1 VADLRAQLESGLS
14 GRYAL
19 AHELGRGGMATV
31 FLAQDLKHDRP
42 VALKVLL
49 PELAATLGPDRFQR
63 EIRFAAR
70 LQHPHILTVLDSG
83 ETAGQLW
90 FTMPYVEGE
99 SLRARLRREGQLALK
114 DALRI
119 AREAAQAL
127 HYAHSRQI
135 VHRDIK
141 PENILLTADGSTL
154 VADFGIARGLG
165 GEGGEALTQTGMSVG
180 TPQYMSPE
188 QANGTRGIDARS
200 DIYSLGCVLYELLAG
215 EPPYTGPTAQVIL
228 MRRFTD
234 PVPSVR
240 KLRANVPEGVDQA
253 IQRALAVVPGDRF
266 PTAAAFAEALET
278 VATPTATPTVVTPT
292 ATPAAG
298 VPAGAGIGGT
308 LATPPGAVPA
318 GTAGIAAAGA
328 AAGPAGSPTPTP
340 PAARP
345 ARRFP
350 VGALLLVLGFAL
362 GLGVLFAW
370 RRSHGAAEDEAGTR
384 RLAVLPFE
392 NLGDSS
398 TAYFADGMTDEVRGK
413 LASLPGLEVTASR
426 SASEYKH
433 TTKTLPQIAREL
445 GVEYLLI
452 GKIRWEKTSGG
463 TSRVRVSPELVR
475 VTQGTAATKW
485 EQGFDASLTDV
496 FSVQADI
503 AGKVASAL
511 NVALG
516 DSTKQQ
522 LAARPTQNLAAYD
535 AFLKGEAV
543 SQGLSVNDPATLQ
556 RAIALYEQAVALDS
570 TFAEAWAQLARAQA
584 WYYSLGT
591 PVPAAGEAARRAAE
605 RAAAL
610 APGRPESQLALGYYY
625 ANVTG
630 DNARALA
637 AYEAGLKT
645 APGNADLLTGSALS
659 EQSLGRWEAA
669 LAHLQRAQTLD
680 PRSVLTARR
689 LSLTLAWLRR
699 YQEAL
704 SAAERAIALAPT
716 NLAVIE
722 ARAFVPL
729 GQGDLAGA
737 RAVLRAV
744 PAEVEP
750 TALAA
755 FFGVYA
761 DLYWVLDDAQQQL
774 LLRLRPSA
782 FGDDRANWG
791 IVLAQTYWLRGDRA
805 RARIYADSAR
815 IGFEDNIRATPDD
828 PQQHVLLGLALAYL
842 GRKADAIRE
851 GQRGVE
857 LRPISKDAFA
867 GPYMQHQLVR
877 IYLLTGELDKA
888 LDLLE
893 PLLKIPYSLSPGL
906 LRIDPT
912 FAPLKGNPRF
922 EKLAAGN

>member
-19 AHELGRGGMATV
+19 ERELGRGGMATV

-188 QANGTRGIDARS
+188 QANGTKGIDARS
-200 DIYSLGCVLYELLAG
+200 DVYSLGCVLYELLAG
-215 EPPYTGPTAQVIL
+215 EPPYTGPSAQVIL

-278 VATPTATPTVVTPT
+278 VATPTATPTVATPT
-292 ATPAAG
+292 ATA
-298 VPAGAGIGGT
+298 AGAGSGGT

-318 GTAGIAAAGA
+318 GTAGATVAGA
-328 AAGPAGSPTPTP
+328 APLLPAP
-340 PAARP
+340 RP
-345 ARRFP
+345 ARRVP
-350 VGALLLVLGFAL
+350 LGALLLVLGFAL

-370 RRSHGAAEDEAGTR
+370 RRSHGGAEEETGTR

-413 LASLPGLEVTASR
+413 LAALPGLEVTASR

-445 GVEYLLI
+445 GVDYLLI

-463 TSRVRVSPELVR
+463 TSRVRVSPELVK
-475 VTQGTAATKW
+475 VSQGTAATKW
-485 EQGFDASLTDV
+485 EQPFDASLTDV
-496 FSVQADI
+496 FSVQGDI

-522 LAARPTQNLAAYD
+522 LAATPTRNLAAYD
-535 AFLKGEAV
+535 AFLKGENA
-543 SQGLSVNDPATLQ
+543 SQRLSVNDPFSMQ
-556 RAIALYEQAVALDS
+556 RAIAFYEQAVALDS
-570 TFAEAWAQLARAQA
+570 TFVEAWAQLARAQA

-610 APGRPESQLALGYYY
+610 APGRPESQLALGYYWQY
-625 ANVTG
+625 VSG

-645 APGNADLLTGSALS
+645 APGNADLLTGSALA
-659 EQSLGRWEAA
+659 EQSLGRWDAA
-669 LAHLQRAQTLD
+669 LAHLQRALTLD

-689 LSLTLAWLRR
+689 LSLTLTWLRR

-704 SAAERAIALAPT
+704 PAAERAIALAPT
-716 NLAVIE
+716 NLAVIQ

-729 GQGDLAGA
+729 AQGDLAGA

-791 IVLAQTYWLRGDRA
+791 IVLAQTSWLRGDRA
-805 RARIYADSAR
+805 AARIYADSAR
-815 IGFEDNIRATPDD
+815 MAFEENIKATPDD
-828 PQQHVLLGLALAYL
+828 AQQHALLGLSLAYL

-851 GQRGVE
+851 GQRSVE
-857 LRPISKDAFA
+857 LQPIAKDAFS
-867 GPYMQHQLVR
+867 GPYMQHQLAR
-877 IYLLTGELDKA
+877 IYLLTGEPEKA

-906 LRIDPT
+906 LRIDPN
-912 FAPLKGNPRF
+912 FAALKGNPRF
-922 EKLAAGN
+922 EKLAAGS

>member
-1 VADLRAQLESGLS
+1 
-14 GRYAL
+14 
-19 AHELGRGGMATV
+19 
-31 FLAQDLKHDRP
+31 
-42 VALKVLL
+42 
-49 PELAATLGPDRFQR
+49 
-63 EIRFAAR
+63 
-70 LQHPHILTVLDSG
+70 
-83 ETAGQLW
+83 
-90 FTMPYVEGE
+90 
-99 SLRARLRREGQLALK
+99 
-114 DALRI
+114 
-119 AREAAQAL
+119 
-127 HYAHSRQI
+127 
-135 VHRDIK
+135 
-141 PENILLTADGSTL
+141 
-154 VADFGIARGLG
+154 
-165 GEGGEALTQTGMSVG
+165 
-180 TPQYMSPE
+180 
-188 QANGTRGIDARS
+188 
-200 DIYSLGCVLYELLAG
+200 
-215 EPPYTGPTAQVIL
+215 
-228 MRRFTD
+228 
-234 PVPSVR
+234 
-240 KLRANVPEGVDQA
+240 VDQA

-292 ATPAAG
+292 ASPSTAGPAGTAATPSG
-298 VPAGAGIGGT
+298 PSWPPAGAGT
-308 LATPPGAVPA
+308 
-318 GTAGIAAAGA
+318 
-328 AAGPAGSPTPTP
+328 AAGPTAVPTPVP
-340 PAARP
+340 PAPRP
-345 ARRFP
+345 ARRVP
-350 VGALLLVLGFAL
+350 LGALLLALGFAL

-370 RRSHGAAEDEAGTR
+370 RRSHGGAEEETGTR

-433 TTKTLPQIAREL
+433 TAKTLPQIAREL

-535 AFLKGEAV
+535 AFLKGEGV

-556 RAIALYEQAVALDS
+556 RAIAFYEQAVALDS
-570 TFAEAWAQLARAQA
+570 TFAEAWAELARTQA
-584 WYYSLGT
+584 WYYNLGT

-610 APGRPESQLALGYYY
+610 APGRPESQLALGFYYQY
-625 ANVTG
+625 VIN

-637 AYEAGLKT
+637 AFEAGLKT
-645 APGNADLLTGSALS
+645 APGNADLLTGSALA
-659 EQSLGRWEAA
+659 EQSLGRWDAA
-669 LAHLQRAQTLD
+669 LTHLQRAQTLD
-680 PRSVLTARR
+680 PRSVLTTRR
-689 LSLTLAWLRR
+689 LAGTLVWLRR
-699 YQEAL
+699 CGEAL
-704 SAAERAIALAPT
+704 PQAERAIALAPA
-716 NLAVIE
+716 NLGVIQM
-722 ARAFVPL
+722 RAFVPL
-729 GQGDLAGA
+729 CQGDLAGA
-737 RAVLRAV
+737 RAVLHAV
-744 PAEVEP
+744 PPEVEP

-761 DLYWVLDDAQQQL
+761 DLYWVLDEAQQQL

-782 FGDDRANWG
+782 FADDRANWG
-791 IVLAQTYWLRGDRA
+791 IVLAQTYWLRGDKA
-805 RARIYADSAR
+805 KARIYADSAR
-815 IGFEDNIRATPDD
+815 MAFEENIKATPDD
-828 PQQHVLLGLALAYL
+828 AQQHALLGLALAYL

-851 GQRGVE
+851 GQRSVE
-857 LRPISKDAFA
+857 LQPISKDAFS

-877 IYLLTGELDKA
+877 IYLLTGEPQKA
-888 LDLLE
+888 LDRLE

-906 LRIDPT
+906 LRIDPN
-912 FAPLKGNPRF
+912 FAPLRGNPRF
-922 EKLAAGN
+922 EKLAAGS

>member
-1 VADLRAQLESGLS
+1 
-14 GRYAL
+14 
-19 AHELGRGGMATV
+19 
-31 FLAQDLKHDRP
+31 
-42 VALKVLL
+42 
-49 PELAATLGPDRFQR
+49 
-63 EIRFAAR
+63 
-70 LQHPHILTVLDSG
+70 
-83 ETAGQLW
+83 
-90 FTMPYVEGE
+90 
-99 SLRARLRREGQLALK
+99 
-114 DALRI
+114 
-119 AREAAQAL
+119 
-127 HYAHSRQI
+127 
-135 VHRDIK
+135 
-141 PENILLTADGSTL
+141 
-154 VADFGIARGLG
+154 
-165 GEGGEALTQTGMSVG
+165 
-180 TPQYMSPE
+180 MSPE

-200 DIYSLGCVLYELLAG
+200 DVYSLGCVLYELLAG
-215 EPPYTGPTAQVIL
+215 EPPYTGPSAQVIL

-292 ATPAAG
+292 ATAAS
-298 VPAGAGIGGT
+298 AGSGGT

-318 GTAGIAAAGA
+318 GTAGATVAGA
-328 AAGPAGSPTPTP
+328 PTAGGAAPA
-340 PAARP
+340 PAAPRP
-345 ARRFP
+345 ARRVP
-350 VGALLLVLGFAL
+350 VGAFLLVLGFAL

-370 RRSHGAAEDEAGTR
+370 RRSHSAPEAASASGDAKR
-384 RLAVLPFE
+384 VAVLPFE

-445 GVEYLLI
+445 GVDYLLI

-463 TSRVRVSPELVR
+463 TSRVRVSPELVK
-475 VTQGTAATKW
+475 VSQGAAATKW
-485 EQGFDASLTDV
+485 EQPFDASLTDV

-535 AFLKGEAV
+535 AFLKGEGV

-556 RAIALYEQAVALDS
+556 RAIAFYEQAVALDS
-570 TFAEAWAQLARAQA
+570 TFAEAWAELARTQA
-584 WYYSLGT
+584 WYYNLGT
-591 PVPAAGEAARRAAE
+591 PVPAAAEAARRAAE

-610 APGRPESQLALGYYY
+610 APGRPESQLALGFYYQY
-625 ANVTG
+625 VLN

-637 AYEAGLKT
+637 AFETGLKT
-645 APGNADLLTGSALS
+645 APGNADLLTGSALA
-659 EQSLGRWEAA
+659 EQSLGRWDAA

-680 PRSVLTARR
+680 PRSVLTTRR
-689 LSLTLAWLRR
+689 FATTLVWLRR

-704 SAAERAIALAPT
+704 PAAERAIALAPA
-716 NLAVIE
+716 NLAVIQ

-737 RAVLRAV
+737 RAVLHAV
-744 PAEVEP
+744 PPEVEP

-755 FFGVYA
+755 FLGVYA

-782 FGDDRANWG
+782 FADDRANWG

-815 IGFEDNIRATPDD
+815 MAYEENIKATPDD
-828 PQQHVLLGLALAYL
+828 PQQHALLGLALAYL

-851 GQRGVE
+851 GQRGME
-857 LRPISKDAFA
+857 LQPISKDAFS

-877 IYLLTGELDKA
+877 IYLVAGEPEKA

-906 LRIDPT
+906 LRIDPN

-922 EKLAAGN
+922 EKLAAGG

>member
-1 VADLRAQLESGLS
+1 
-14 GRYAL
+14 
-19 AHELGRGGMATV
+19 
-31 FLAQDLKHDRP
+31 
-42 VALKVLL
+42 
-49 PELAATLGPDRFQR
+49 
-63 EIRFAAR
+63 
-70 LQHPHILTVLDSG
+70 
-83 ETAGQLW
+83 
-90 FTMPYVEGE
+90 
-99 SLRARLRREGQLALK
+99 
-114 DALRI
+114 
-119 AREAAQAL
+119 
-127 HYAHSRQI
+127 
-135 VHRDIK
+135 
-141 PENILLTADGSTL
+141 
-154 VADFGIARGLG
+154 
-165 GEGGEALTQTGMSVG
+165 MSVG

-188 QANGTRGIDARS
+188 QANGTKGIDARS
-200 DIYSLGCVLYELLAG
+200 DVYSLGCVLYEMLAG
-215 EPPYTGPTAQVIL
+215 EPPYTGPTAQAIL
-228 MRRFTD
+228 LKRFTD

-278 VATPTATPTVVTPT
+278 VTTPTATPTVVTPT
-292 ATPAAG
+292 GSPTTAGLAGATVPAGSSWPPAPAGPGGPSATPAG
-298 VPAGAGIGGT
+298 GTTPVPA
-308 LATPPGAVPA
+308 PP
-318 GTAGIAAAGA
+318 
-328 AAGPAGSPTPTP
+328 
-340 PAARP
+340 ARP
-345 ARRFP
+345 ARRVP
-350 VGALLLVLGFAL
+350 LGALLLALGFAL

-370 RRSHGAAEDEAGTR
+370 RRSHGAAEEETGTR

-398 TAYFADGMTDEVRGK
+398 AAYFADGMTDEVRGK
-413 LASLPGLEVTASR
+413 LAALPGLEVTASR

-433 TTKTLPQIAREL
+433 TSKTLPQIAKEL
-445 GVEYLLI
+445 GVDYLLI
-452 GKIRWEKTSGG
+452 GKIRWEKTATG

-475 VTQGTAATKW
+475 VSQGAAATKW

-535 AFLKGEAV
+535 AFLKGEAA
-543 SQGLSVNDPATLQ
+543 SQQLAVNDAASLQ
-556 RAIALYEQAVALDS
+556 RAIAFYEQAVALDS
-570 TFAEAWAQLARAQA
+570 TFVEAWAQLARAEA
-584 WYYSLGT
+584 WYYALGT
-591 PVPAAGEAARRAAE
+591 PIPAAGDEARRAAE

-625 ANVTG
+625 ANVG
-630 DNARALA
+630 YDNARALA
-637 AYEAGLKT
+637 AYQVGLKV
-645 APGNADLLTGSALS
+645 APNNADLLTASALA
-659 EQSLGRWEAA
+659 EQSLGRWEDA

-689 LSLTLAWLRR
+689 LALTLNWLRR
-699 YQEAL
+699 YREAL
-704 SAAERAIALAPT
+704 PAAEQAITLAPT
-716 NLAVIE
+716 NLAVVQ

-729 GQGDLAGA
+729 AQGDLAGA

-744 PAEVEP
+744 PPEVEP

-761 DLYWVLDDAQQQL
+761 DLCWVLDDAQQQL

-791 IVLAQTYWLRGDRA
+791 IVLAQTYWLRGDKA
-805 RARIYADSAR
+805 KARIYADSAR
-815 IGFEDNIRATPDD
+815 MGFEENLKATPDD
-828 PQQHVLLGLALAYL
+828 PQQHALLGLALAYL

-857 LRPISKDAFA
+857 LQPISKDAFS
-867 GPYMQHQLVR
+867 GPYIQHQLVR
-877 IYLLTGELDKA
+877 IYLLTGEPEKA

-893 PLLKIPYSLSPGL
+893 PLLKIPYSLSPDL
-906 LRIDPT
+906 LRIDPN
-912 FAPLKGNPRF
+912 FAPLKGNARF
-922 EKLAAGN
+922 EKLAGGS